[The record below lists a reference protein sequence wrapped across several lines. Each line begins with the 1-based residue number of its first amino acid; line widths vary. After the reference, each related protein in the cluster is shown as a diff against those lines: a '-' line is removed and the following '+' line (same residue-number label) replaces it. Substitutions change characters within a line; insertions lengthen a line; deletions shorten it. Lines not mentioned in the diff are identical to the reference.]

1 MRLPSLHASR
11 ITFHVSSS
19 PRRQSGSA
27 VIVVVA
33 LLAIMLVYVAANI
46 RILSSLLRE
55 LRLLERQQTQRL
67 QTAAPRTNLPPAIT
81 VATNTA
87 PWSPAN

>member
-1 MRLPSLHASR
+1 MRLRCLHTSR
-11 ITFHVSSS
+11 IRFHASSS

-27 VIVVVA
+27 VIVVMA

-46 RILSSLLRE
+46 RTLSSLVRE

-67 QTAAPRTNLPPAIT
+67 QTAAPMTNSPPAIT
-81 VATNTA
+81 ISTNSASRSTT
-87 PWSPAN
+87 P